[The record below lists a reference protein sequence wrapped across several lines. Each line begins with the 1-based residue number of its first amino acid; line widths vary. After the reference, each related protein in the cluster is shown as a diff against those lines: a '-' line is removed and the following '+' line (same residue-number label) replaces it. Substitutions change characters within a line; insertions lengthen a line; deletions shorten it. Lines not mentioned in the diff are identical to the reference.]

1 MGFSSVVISLYNYN
15 FCGYEQ
21 GLAAHFSYL
30 SNGRDRPQDR
40 FLLAYSE
47 HNRLLFRDLYLMHTY
62 TERSRA
68 TKTLFPLLA
77 NSLLPVPEEKK
88 SVVAWWWLSLEF
100 PWRWM
105 DSGEFWKRW
114 RKREFVRFGARFEIV
129 GNINMIFFF
138 FKNEFFNVQIVF
150 TLYFRRILKLCEIHL
165 TLEAASQTILAIWNH
180 GLSKYRIFLT
190 RPSDDSYDFSVI
202 MTPLSVIYKF
212 VYFRCEKTDNLCVS
226 GVPLSNIF
234 PRWT

>member
-1 MGFSSVVISLYNYN
+1 MARSRHENQNREEPDEEMEISRETDDDGRYKRTFIQLRFNSIVHRGILSFYPLTGTPTINSSFLVLSLVHVSSSRFGWGENAGRERLFHRIIHLMGLSSVVISLYNYN

-88 SVVAWWWLSLEF
+88 SVVAWW
-100 PWRWM
+100 
-105 DSGEFWKRW
+105 
-114 RKREFVRFGARFEIV
+114 
-129 GNINMIFFF
+129 
-138 FKNEFFNVQIVF
+138 
-150 TLYFRRILKLCEIHL
+150 
-165 TLEAASQTILAIWNH
+165 
-180 GLSKYRIFLT
+180 
-190 RPSDDSYDFSVI
+190 
-202 MTPLSVIYKF
+202 
-212 VYFRCEKTDNLCVS
+212 
-226 GVPLSNIF
+226 
-234 PRWT
+234 

>member
-88 SVVAWWWLSLEF
+88 SVVAWW
-100 PWRWM
+100 
-105 DSGEFWKRW
+105 
-114 RKREFVRFGARFEIV
+114 
-129 GNINMIFFF
+129 
-138 FKNEFFNVQIVF
+138 
-150 TLYFRRILKLCEIHL
+150 
-165 TLEAASQTILAIWNH
+165 
-180 GLSKYRIFLT
+180 
-190 RPSDDSYDFSVI
+190 
-202 MTPLSVIYKF
+202 
-212 VYFRCEKTDNLCVS
+212 
-226 GVPLSNIF
+226 
-234 PRWT
+234 